1 MWSSQGLEGVLRGP
15 EREEAGIQKGNWK
28 GGLGVSC
35 PTPKQA
41 LAWPY
46 VISRLGNRALPGW
59 ASHFTALCL
68 CFYICKMEEQE
79 PTSLDYV
86 RVREIIRIKYL
97 AQGLRV

>member
-28 GGLGVSC
+28 GGLGGSC

-46 VISRLGNRALPGW
+46 VISTDLGIGPHW
-59 ASHFTALCL
+59 ASHFTTLCL
-68 CFYICKMEEQE
+68 CFYICKMGEQE
-79 PTSLDYV
+79 HTSLDYV
-86 RVREIIRIKYL
+86 RIREIIRIKYL

>member
-46 VISRLGNRALPGW
+46 VINTDLGIGPQW
-59 ASHFTALCL
+59 ESHFTALCL
-68 CFYICKMEEQE
+68 CFDISKMGEQE